1 MGRRNEAGSRW
12 AGLVMSKQTVWT
24 RVLPMGDVKLTDIDS
39 YKMEEEYYSILSEP
53 TITDCSR
60 GWLTVL

>member
-1 MGRRNEAGSRW
+1 MGRRNEAGARW

-24 RVLPMGDVKLTDIDS
+24 RVLPMGDVKLADIDS
-39 YKMEEEYYSILSEP
+39 YKTGEEYYSILSEP